1 MIFQGRKGLK
11 FPFSLMLTPTVF
23 LFQSV
28 WCCFL
33 ILARIALK
41 VNFVDNSSGYTT
53 ICMYV
58 AEDMKR
64 RLASEELRSELFNT
78 GANHRSI
85 IRYIN
90 Q

>member
-1 MIFQGRKGLK
+1 MAKSGEKWLIDCVCVCLLNSSSMITE
-11 FPFSLMLTPTVF
+11 P
-23 LFQSV
+23 
-28 WCCFL
+28 
-33 ILARIALK
+33 
-41 VNFVDNSSGYTT
+41 NVDNSSGYTT

-58 AEDMKR
+58 AEDMKT

-85 IRYIN
+85 IKYIH